1 MATQRHMLKKTFHE
15 RDLLSNCFML
25 NLKIQNA
32 AQRYFVFLDC
42 YVVKL
47 NSRVARLS
55 RTFSTFL
62 DYS

>member
-1 MATQRHMLKKTFHE
+1 MAAQRHKICLRVLF
-15 RDLLSNCFML
+15 LWNCFMMY
-25 NLKIQNA
+25 LKLQNA
-32 AQRYFVFLDC
+32 AQRRFVFVEC

-47 NSRVARLS
+47 LSCVAWLS